1 MEINSQHSKNKAL
14 GLTGRYI
21 YIVMRAEKTAKNSV
35 HLNFMMQDGNKG
47 RLILTNMVE
56 KMTKGG
62 PSRGP
67 AKFPWKNTG
76 SWEIK
81 CYDLDYVLEL
91 TGLMAKTRLKRKYR
105 YEL

>member
-1 MEINSQHSKNKAL
+1 
-14 GLTGRYI
+14 
-21 YIVMRAEKTAKNSV
+21 
-35 HLNFMMQDGNKG
+35 MMQDGNKG

-105 YEL
+105 YELQSIKLCAHMDVKGVYTSDNLYGFGVSVIP